1 MDTQPDQSNQQEKI
15 ELRIRTMRTLW
26 LALVLSV
33 VMYFVFTIFVGRN
46 ENAALNNTLS
56 LTLIVVAL
64 SAVLISF
71 LLKNKLV
78 NRAVEQQQ
86 VPMVQQAYVVTWAIA
101 EVGALLGLLDFFVT
115 GNPYYYVPML
125 IAAAGQLLHYPRREH
140 VENAA
145 FNRTTF

>member
-1 MDTQPDQSNQQEKI
+1 
-15 ELRIRTMRTLW
+15 MRTLW
-26 LALVLSV
+26 LAFVLSV

-46 ENAALNNTLS
+46 ENATPNDTLS
-56 LTLIVVAL
+56 LTLLIVAL

-71 LLKNKLV
+71 LLKSKLI

-86 VPMVQQAYVVTWAIA
+86 VPMIRQAYVVTWAIA

-115 GNPYYYVPML
+115 GDPYYYVPIL
-125 IAAAGQLLHYPRREH
+125 IAGAGQLLHFPRREH

-145 FNRTTF
+145 FKRTTF

>member
-1 MDTQPDQSNQQEKI
+1 
-15 ELRIRTMRTLW
+15 MRTLW

-33 VMYFVFTIFVGRN
+33 VMYFVFTIFVGRSEYLN
-46 ENAALNNTLS
+46 LNNTLS

-64 SAVLISF
+64 STVLISF

-78 NRAVEQQQ
+78 NRAIEQQQ

-125 IAAAGQLLHYPRREH
+125 IAGAGQLLHFPRREH

-145 FNRTTF
+145 FKRVTF